1 MEESRGEHRRKWA
14 KKYGISPK
22 SSMERRK
29 DFHDYHSRR
38 IYMITIVTEERR
50 PLLGT
55 LQDKDES
62 HPEPWIKYSSIGD
75 NVLYYW
81 KKIPI
86 KYPEIRLIAIQLM
99 PDHMHGILFVT
110 KEIGIHLG
118 NVIAW
123 FKKECNAVSLK
134 QSGVS
139 LWKSGYND
147 IILSSKGQLQ
157 KMVHY
162 LHDNPRRLWVKRHKK
177 EYFTIKKNIT
187 VGDWNVAT
195 VGNQFLLDYPL
206 KAVVQCS
213 RSITT
218 DEDIDKEV
226 NKYMSLAQNGAVL
239 VSASISKAEKAVMR
253 AAYEAKCK
261 VIVILENGFS
271 PMWKPGG
278 KQFEAC
284 AEGRLLL
291 VAPWNHHNQEKTIT
305 REQCLQLNKL
315 AQAIA
320 ETT

>member
-1 MEESRGEHRRKWA
+1 M
-14 KKYGISPK
+14 
-22 SSMERRK
+22 
-29 DFHDYHSRR
+29 
-38 IYMITIVTEERR
+38 
-50 PLLGT
+50 
-55 LQDKDES
+55 
-62 HPEPWIKYSSIGD
+62 
-75 NVLYYW
+75 
-81 KKIPI
+81 
-86 KYPEIRLIAIQLM
+86 
-99 PDHMHGILFVT
+99 
-110 KEIGIHLG
+110 
-118 NVIAW
+118 
-123 FKKECNAVSLK
+123 
-134 QSGVS
+134 
-139 LWKSGYND
+139 
-147 IILSSKGQLQ
+147 
-157 KMVHY
+157 
-162 LHDNPRRLWVKRHKK
+162 
-177 EYFTIKKNIT
+177 
-187 VGDWNVAT
+187 GDWNVAI

-213 RSITT
+213 RSIMTN
-218 DEDIDKEV
+218 EDIDREV

-320 ETT
+320 ENT

>member
-14 KKYGISPK
+14 KQYGILPK
-22 SSMERRK
+22 LSMERRK
-29 DFHDYHSRR
+29 DNHDYHSRR
-38 IYMITIVTEERR
+38 IYMITLVAEDRR
-50 PLLGT
+50 PLLGA

-62 HPEPWIKYSSIGD
+62 HSEPWVKYSSIGD
-75 NVLYYW
+75 NVIYYW

-110 KEIGIHLG
+110 KDIGIHLG

-134 QSGVS
+134 LSGVS

-147 IILSSKGQLQ
+147 IILNSKDQLQ

-162 LHDNPRRLWVKRHKK
+162 LQDNPRRLWVKRHKQ

-187 VGDWNVAT
+187 VGGWNVAT

-213 RSITT
+213 RRIKTK
-218 DEDIDKEV
+218 EDIEKEV
-226 NKYMSLAQNGAVL
+226 HKYMSLAQNGAVL

-291 VAPWNHHNQEKTIT
+291 VAPWAHHNQEKAIT
-305 REQCLQLNKL
+305 REQCLQLNNL

-320 ETT
+320 EIT